1 MTTGELDPRVNA
13 FRPDLAAMTLK
24 DRIEAPRYAEGGARQ
39 VVAAS
44 APVRKTPRLDARF
57 ESEALHGEVVT
68 VYEESDGW
76 AWGQLERD
84 RYVGYLPSD
93 ALSEIVTTVT
103 HKVVAL
109 RTYVFPEPAVK
120 APPLRLLSLNAGLAV
135 SDSSGGFV
143 ALDGGGFITASHVAP
158 LDRHAPEFVAV
169 AERFLGT
176 PYLWG
181 GRTSLGL
188 DCSALVQLSLEAAGI
203 AAPRDSD
210 MLETALGEALDARDL
225 SALRRGD
232 LVFWKEHLG
241 VMLDATRLLH
251 ANAHHMETA
260 IEPVTEAVARGE
272 AEGSPVTAIK
282 RLAALG
288 AS

>member
-1 MTTGELDPRVNA
+1 MTAAELDPRVNA
-13 FRPDLAAMTLK
+13 FRPDLATTALK
-24 DRIEAPRYAEGGARQ
+24 DRIAAPRYAEGNVRQ
-39 VVAAS
+39 VAAAA
-44 APVRKTPRLDARF
+44 APVRATPRLDARL
-57 ESEALHGEVVT
+57 ETEALHGEVVT
-68 VYEESDGW
+68 VYDESDGW
-76 AWGQLERD
+76 AWGQLARD
-84 RYVGYLPSD
+84 RYVGYLPAD
-93 ALSEIVTTVT
+93 ALTDAVTTLT

-109 RTYVFPEPAVK
+109 RSYVFPVPAVK

-135 SDSSGGFV
+135 SESSAGFV
-143 ALDGGGFITASHVAP
+143 ALEGGGFVTTSHVAP
-158 LDRHAPEFVAV
+158 LDRHAPDFVAV

-210 MLETALGEALDARDL
+210 MAETALGAALDPEDF

-232 LVFWKEHLG
+232 LIFWKEHMG

-260 IEPVTEAVARGE
+260 IEPVADAVARGA
-272 AEGSPVTAIK
+272 AEG
-282 RLAALG
+282 
-288 AS
+288 